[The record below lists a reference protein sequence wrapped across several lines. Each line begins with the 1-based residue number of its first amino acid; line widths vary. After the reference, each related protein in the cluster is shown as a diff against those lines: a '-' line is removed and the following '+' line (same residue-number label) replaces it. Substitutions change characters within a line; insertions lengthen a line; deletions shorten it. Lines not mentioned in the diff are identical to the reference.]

1 MNADAAIAVKPDELA
16 ELLRLAGVEGVELA
30 TIRRHVAAGCPVGP
44 DGRLDLVAYLAWLL
58 TDECG
63 CEPTEPGSASR

>member
-1 MNADAAIAVKPDELA
+1 MSADATIAVKPEELT
-16 ELLRLAGVEGVELA
+16 ELLRLAGVEGVEPA

-58 TDECG
+58 TDEGG
-63 CEPTEPGSASR
+63 CEPTEPGP